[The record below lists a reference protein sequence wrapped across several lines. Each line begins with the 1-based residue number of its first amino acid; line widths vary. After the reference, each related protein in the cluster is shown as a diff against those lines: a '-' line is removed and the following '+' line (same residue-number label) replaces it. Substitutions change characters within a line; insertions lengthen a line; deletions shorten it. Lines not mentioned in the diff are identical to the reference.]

1 MGAARSVVRRSGCG
15 LVTAALLLA
24 GCAESTDGPDSE
36 VEHQP
41 VALDE
46 AHAVEDAVAATTDL
60 GTRLLGWSQPG
71 QGEPVNSIISPASV
85 AIMLAMLAEGAEG
98 TAADELDL
106 ALGAS
111 GQDRTRAYSALQA
124 AVLDYD
130 ADPSLIQEEE
140 LPERPLLHLA
150 NHFAMDE
157 GAEVGQSFL
166 DALARNYAAD
176 TSRIDLA
183 GRDSRVLD
191 EWVSEHTG
199 GLIDQS
205 TIEPGPEV
213 EFVLQNAV
221 LLAARWQHQFSESE
235 TRPRDFHGPG
245 ATTEVDFMHQDITAT
260 YSDIDGARAVR
271 LPYVE
276 GFAMDVVL
284 PAEGAQPSDVSPEYW
299 WALDHALAGHPDTAV
314 DLALPRIDVDTDLPL
329 LGALEEIGLGS
340 VISGDSLDPIVPGT
354 EIGQAEHMAIMTVDE
369 SGTVAAAVTEVAGV
383 TSAPPPPPNS
393 AEMIVDRPFALR
405 IVHEETG
412 WPLYMGLIAQPG

>member
-1 MGAARSVVRRSGCG
+1 M
-15 LVTAALLLA
+15 T
-24 GCAESTDGPDSE
+24 
-36 VEHQP
+36 
-41 VALDE
+41 LDE
-46 AHAVEDAVAATTDL
+46 ARAVDDAVAATTDL

-85 AIMLAMLAEGAEG
+85 AVMLAMLAEGAEG
-98 TAADELDL
+98 PAADELDL

-111 GQDRTRAYSALQA
+111 GQDRTQAYGALQA

-130 ADPSLIQEEE
+130 GDPSLVRNEE

-150 NHFAMDE
+150 NHLAVDQ
-157 GAEVGQSFL
+157 GTEVGQPFL
-166 DALARNYAAD
+166 DALARNFAAD

-183 GRDSRVLD
+183 GGDSRVLD

-235 TRPRDFHGPG
+235 TRPRDFHGAG

-260 YSDIDGARAVR
+260 YSDIDGAQAVR
-271 LPYVE
+271 LPYIE

-284 PAEGAQPSDVSPEYW
+284 PAQGTQPSDVSPEFW
-299 WALDHALAGHPDTAV
+299 SALDDDLAGDPDTTV
-314 DLALPRIDVDTDLPL
+314 DLALPRIDVDTDLSL
-329 LGALEEIGLGS
+329 LEALEAIGLGS

-354 EIGQAEHMAIMTVDE
+354 EIGQAEHRAVMTVDE

-383 TSAPPPPPNS
+383 TSAPLPPDNS
-393 AEMIVDRPFALR
+393 AEMIVDRAFALR
-405 IVHEETG
+405 IVHEQTG
-412 WPLYMGLIAQPG
+412 WPLFMGIIARP